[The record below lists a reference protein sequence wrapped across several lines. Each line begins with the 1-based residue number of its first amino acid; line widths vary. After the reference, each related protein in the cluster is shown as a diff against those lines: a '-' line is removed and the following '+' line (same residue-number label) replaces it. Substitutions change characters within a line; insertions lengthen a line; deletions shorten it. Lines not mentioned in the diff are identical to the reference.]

1 MQQQRYVVGW
11 RGVYYLRVLA
21 GSLIAVQVISISAFD
36 VAPEYGNFKPSVL
49 KVMMMLLLLLLMM
62 MGLLLLLLLLQSL
75 ITPPPS
81 ALRSPSPKPPAA
93 TTSTSTPNG
102 PL

>member
-1 MQQQRYVVGW
+1 VAGW
-11 RGVYYLRVLA
+11 RGFYCLRVLA
-21 GSLIAVQVISISAFD
+21 GGLIDLQVISISAFD

-49 KVMMMLLLLLLMM
+49 KVMLLLLLMMMM